1 MNRSRGYR
9 FPKTH
14 IRDLALVLIPEHGVL
29 RLCPKAQ
36 LNKERKDTEL
46 CLSGRLKH
54 QSLKKILEGAKI
66 SVNEVLKYELKDS
79 DFSVDR
85 QYHRTYLIR
94 PGLSAKRFLVQWIR
108 QLNEDELIRLFGKK
122 DSVQRRPLSSF
133 LNYGHLEDV
142 DFTLDEDIK
151 SGLKLRR
158 SLSVPA
164 EIWFTES
171 GETDDTEDVPP
182 EDLFESVVPPNSTQP
197 TDYSFCMEPQNT
209 RYEKTHSIDELISDV
224 NENELMEFSSYDPD
238 QFIQTQNPDNNNTFD
253 NEKHISLNTTE
264 QNQENSVV
272 NVDKDEVIISEI
284 KDEIQCSND
293 NIVNEIPTTIIKSGS
308 DGINESTLFDDDVF
322 LNGSNDDA
330 NHKIRI
336 EHDDYQYETER
347 NQNELIKQEENIPFI
362 MNEEKN
368 GDHIPPRRKYT
379 VTSFELSVSPSNVSI
394 PKLPGLSRNKTLPI
408 IKRKSKK
415 TTSFN
420 PNQVHVRG
428 KRFKSDNDYSIFEES
443 TLKLPHIISKHPNE
457 QSFVQINE
465 NNEKGNNKLRQSSNA
480 NNNINNNDI
489 DNDEDNE
496 SEENVIAGIEHS
508 LSFNTPVKCSMES
521 VDKLPFITDSKENK
535 VTMSTLNNIN
545 HDVYSDDRTC
555 LDSDFNRPLT
565 NDDDS
570 ILLKVDNSTNDKR
583 HSIIINLEP
592 ILPIIETNN
601 NNSMVFETFRKNSI
615 PLSFSKPKGYWP
627 NKTARIDKDVQFA
640 FVPINQSDVPLYS
653 ANEPTGRRPIEL
665 KSERSTI
672 RKQPIGQISQT
683 NSDSLE
689 LAVIDSLKRVQKV
702 VKDNVL
708 THNPPIKRPIKPR
721 PNPDDFCMTMWS
733 YQEVKQEEVPLPE
746 LLKILLSGKPDLISK
761 RVFGEIQPH
770 RNLAQELRTAI
781 ETIYRVLPKSHAF
794 GSIANLIGIRPGYK
808 LETQILKHGHTQK
821 EYKNILIKT
830 LRDAFKHSTMQ
841 QVISN
846 QQNHDLEKL
855 IIQIAEVCS
864 IVATELIGSDTA
876 KPGNH
881 FTGLNLET
889 LIMNLVK
896 GAVYDTPLANR
907 GVLSGLLAA
916 AGGGIEALMGL
927 IGSVGGGVEGLARLL
942 ASGANP
948 SEALGEL
955 LKGLDDDPVEALK
968 QLANAMG
975 GGVDGI
981 KNILNALG
989 GDKQTA
995 LKELIKQVGGG
1006 AEGLKNLFEAAG
1018 SIKELMESLF
1028 GEGSEGLTGLIAAA
1042 GGELEGL
1049 KNLIQA
1055 AGGGVEGIRNLIG
1068 LGGDQVT
1075 GLKNLLT
1082 AIGGDNVADALSTL
1096 IKAAGGVK
1104 DGLSALL
1111 QESGGGLKGLENLL
1125 EAVGGGVEGLMN
1137 LLKATGDD
1145 PTEALANI
1153 LAAAGGGV
1161 EGLKNLLEAVGG
1173 GAEGLKNLLNAM
1185 GDNPNE
1191 ALANILK
1198 ASGGG
1203 SEALKNLLESI
1214 GGGAEGL
1221 QTLLQAL
1228 GGDPAQALAGLIAS
1242 VGGGQEG
1249 LRNFIEAVG
1258 GGASGLTN
1266 LLKSLGG
1273 STKEALEAL
1282 LTASGGGIE
1291 GLKNL
1296 VSAAGGGAEG
1306 LKNIIEAA
1314 GGGLEGLKNLLSSLG
1329 DEPVESLRSLLTN
1342 IGGGVANLITASGGG
1357 ASGLKNLFDAV
1368 GGGVQGLTNLLSA
1381 LSSDMNEALIN
1392 LLNVTGN
1399 QEEDFKNLIE
1409 ALGGGVEGLE
1419 NLFKVIGDKVGIEG
1433 LLKTLGGG
1441 AKGLATLLN
1450 SFGENGNKE
1459 EIIRKLIEISGGGVE
1474 GLAALLKS
1482 AGGSIDSIK
1491 EILNAFGGGHEA
1503 LAKLLASC
1511 GDNPAE
1517 ALKVLLEML
1526 GGDENALRN
1535 LLLASGLDPNDP
1547 NALKLLFESL
1557 GGADIGLTI
1566 LVNAMGGGEEG
1577 MKRLLK
1583 TLGDDGLANLITAA
1597 GGGEN
1602 GMEALI
1608 KAIGGKGVEGL
1619 TALINLLGGK
1629 ENGLATLIAAAGGGQ
1644 VGLAALLKAAGKFAE
1659 DGDGLTALIAAAGG
1673 GAEGLEALINAAGGD
1688 EEGLNNLLQAAGATD
1703 SNSKANIL
1711 KTLITAG
1718 GGGQEGFNN
1727 LLKILTRGKHE
1738 RPIDGLANLLKVLGN
1753 NPDTLGIL
1761 LEAIGGNSD
1770 GLADILA
1777 AAGGGAEAL
1786 QLLINAAGG
1795 GAEGL
1800 VNLLAAAKLD
1810 NLQQLADV
1818 LAAAGLSDDLV
1829 SAARSGNLSEF
1840 SDLVARNA
1848 AEENYI
1854 RTKSGKPK
1862 ELCREEKEW
1871 LRTRPTGPINFIRKL
1886 TTIKQNY
1893 RKWKKLT
1900 ERASAAQKELDLTVL
1915 PEFSQSTIESS
1926 LLNLHP
1932 YQQCNQERLNKFATQ
1947 LNSNILKSLKAQMTR
1962 LDKEID
1968 FDLKETDLLDENVC
1982 LEEQRLRQKK
1992 EDENQTFDLSKSQ
2005 LLSEEERRKEEE
2017 LLLESKRL
2025 IEAFDNHVIMRK
2037 KLRDEE
2043 ILVKYKNQDEL
2054 VIPELEGFQHT
2065 ADNVDLHELE
2075 IGKVLT
2081 EVTDE
2086 EEEEEDKEEE
2096 ETNGDLRKSTRVQSR
2111 LLIVNDLLRESIGL
2125 ERNLKITPAF
2135 VWSYFELLRKMD
2147 NKLQLAVSADPG
2159 DKDRMNSSL
2168 DVIV

>member
-1 MNRSRGYR
+1 MSRSRSYR
-9 FPKTH
+9 LPKTH
-14 IRDLALVLIPEHGVL
+14 IHDLTLVLIPEHGVL

-36 LNKERKDTEL
+36 LNKERKDREF
-46 CLSGRLKH
+46 CLSEKLRH
-54 QSLKKILEGAKI
+54 QPLEKVLEGAKI

-79 DFSVDR
+79 DFSDDR
-85 QYHRTYLIR
+85 QYHRTYLVR
-94 PGLSAKRFLVQWIR
+94 PGLSAKRFLVQWVR
-108 QLNEDELIRLFGKK
+108 QLSEDELIRIFSKK
-122 DSVQRRPLSSF
+122 DAIQRRPLSSF

-142 DFTLDEDIK
+142 DFTLNEDIK
-151 SGLKLRR
+151 NGLKLRR

-171 GETDDTEDVPP
+171 DEADDIEDVSP
-182 EDLFESVVPPNSTQP
+182 EYLFESVVPPNSTQP
-197 TDYSFCMEPQNT
+197 TDYSFCMEPQNL
-209 RYEKTHSIDELISDV
+209 RYETTHSLDELISDV
-224 NENELMEFSSYDPD
+224 NENELLAFSSYDPD
-238 QFIQTQNPDNNNTFD
+238 QFIQTQNTDNNNTIE
-253 NEKHISLNTTE
+253 NEKHINLNITK

-272 NVDKDEVIISEI
+272 NINKDKLISSEI
-284 KDEIQCSND
+284 KDEIQYSND
-293 NIVNEIPTTIIKSGS
+293 NIVNEIPTTIIKSDS
-308 DGINESTLFDDDVF
+308 NVVNESPMFDDDDVF
-322 LNGSNDDA
+322 LNGSNDDDDDA
-330 NHKIRI
+330 NNEIRI
-336 EHDDYQYETER
+336 EHDDYQYETESNR
-347 NQNELIKQEENIPFI
+347 NESIEQEENIPFNI
-362 MNEEKN
+362 NEEGN
-368 GDHIPPRRKYT
+368 A
-379 VTSFELSVSPSNVSI
+379 
-394 PKLPGLSRNKTLPI
+394 LSRNKTLPI

-415 TTSFN
+415 TSSIN

-428 KRFKSDNDYSIFEES
+428 KRFKSDSDSTILEES
-443 TLKLPHIISKHPNE
+443 TLKLPPIISKYPNQ
-457 QSFVQINE
+457 QSFIQMNE
-465 NNEKGNNKLRQSSNA
+465 SAEKGNNKLKQNSSD
-480 NNNINNNDI
+480 NNNMNNNDVDDDD
-489 DNDEDNE
+489 DNR
-496 SEENVIAGIEHS
+496 SEENVFTGIEHS
-508 LSFNTPVKCSMES
+508 LSFNTPVKVSMES
-521 VDKLPFITDSKENK
+521 VDKLPFITDSNENK
-535 VTMSTLNNIN
+535 ITMSTLNIFN
-545 HDVYSDDRTC
+545 HDAHSDDCAC
-555 LDSDFNRPLT
+555 LDDDLNRPLK
-565 NDDDS
+565 NDDDN
-570 ILLKVDNSTNDKR
+570 ILLRPDNSANDKR

-601 NNSMVFETFRKNSI
+601 NSM
-615 PLSFSKPKGYWP
+615 GYWP
-627 NKTARIDKDVQFA
+627 NKTARIDKDAQFA
-640 FVPINQSDVPLYS
+640 FVPINQSDVPLNS
-653 ANEPTGRRPIEL
+653 ANEPTGRRPTEL

-683 NSDSLE
+683 NSYSLG
-689 LAVIDSLKRVQKV
+689 LTVIDSLKKVQKA
-702 VKDNVL
+702 VKDNVPM
-708 THNPPIKRPIKPR
+708 HNPPIKRHIKPR

-733 YQEVKQEEVPLPE
+733 YQEIKHEEVPLPE
-746 LLKILLSGKPDLISK
+746 LLEILLSGKSDLISK

-808 LETQILKHGHTQK
+808 LETQILKHGYTQK

-830 LRDAFKHSTMQ
+830 LRDAFKHSTLQ
-841 QVISN
+841 QVMSI
-846 QQNHDLEKL
+846 QQNYDLEKL

-876 KPGNH
+876 KPGKH

-896 GAVYDTPLANR
+896 GAIYDTPLANR

-916 AGGGIEALMGL
+916 AGGGIEALLGL

-955 LKGLDDDPVEALK
+955 LKGLDDDPLNALK
-968 QLANAMG
+968 QLADAMG

-1006 AEGLKNLFEAAG
+1006 AEGIKNLFEAAG
-1018 SIKELMESLF
+1018 GIKELMESLF
-1028 GEGSEGLTGLIAAA
+1028 GEGSEGLAGLIAAA
-1042 GGELEGL
+1042 GGELE
-1049 KNLIQA
+1049 
-1055 AGGGVEGIRNLIG
+1055 E
-1068 LGGDQVT
+1068 LGGDHVT

-1104 DGLSALL
+1104 DGLSTLL

-1125 EAVGGGVEGLMN
+1125 EAIGGGVVGLKN
-1137 LLKATGDD
+1137 LLEATGDD

-1153 LAAAGGGV
+1153 LAAAGGGID
-1161 EGLKNLLEAVGG
+1161 GLKNLLEAIGG
-1173 GAEGLKNLLNAM
+1173 GAEGLKSLLNVM

-1191 ALANILK
+1191 ALSNILK

-1214 GGGAEGL
+1214 GGGVEGL

-1228 GGDPAQALAGLIAS
+1228 GGDPTQALANLIAS
-1242 VGGGQEG
+1242 VGGGEEG

-1329 DEPVESLRSLLTN
+1329 DEPVESLRSLLSN

-1368 GGGVQGLTNLLSA
+1368 GGGVKGLTNLLSA
-1381 LSSDMNEALIN
+1381 LGSDMNEALIN

-1409 ALGGGVEGLE
+1409 ALGGGVEGLD

-1459 EIIRKLIEISGGGVE
+1459 EIIRKLIEMSGGGVE

-1482 AGGSIDSIK
+1482 SGGSIDSIK

-1547 NALKLLFESL
+1547 TALKLLFESL
-1557 GGADIGLTI
+1557 GGADVGLTI

-1577 MKRLLK
+1577 MKKLLK

-1619 TALINLLGGK
+1619 TAFINLLGGK
-1629 ENGLATLIAAAGGGQ
+1629 EYGLATLIAAAGGGQ
-1644 VGLAALLKAAGKFAE
+1644 VGLAALLKAAGKFSE
-1659 DGDGLTALIAAAGG
+1659 DGDGLAALIAAVGG
-1673 GAEGLEALINAAGGD
+1673 GAEGLEVLINAAGGD
-1688 EEGLNNLLQAAGATD
+1688 EDGLNNLLQAAGATD
-1703 SNSKANIL
+1703 SESKANIL

-1727 LLKILTRGKHE
+1727 LLKILTRGKHKK
-1738 RPIDGLANLLKVLGN
+1738 PIDGLSNLLKVLGN

-1761 LEAIGGNSD
+1761 LEAIGGSSD

-1810 NLQQLADV
+1810 SLQQLADV

-1840 SDLVARNA
+1840 SELVAHNA
-1848 AEENYI
+1848 AEENYM
-1854 RTKSGKPK
+1854 RTRSGKTK

-1871 LRTRPTGPINFIRKL
+1871 LRTRPTGPINFFRKL
-1886 TTIKQNY
+1886 TTTKQTY

-1900 ERASAAQKELDLTVL
+1900 EMAFAAQKEVDLTVL

-1926 LLNLHP
+1926 LLHLHP
-1932 YQQCNQERLNKFATQ
+1932 YRQCNQEQLNKFATQ
-1947 LNSNILKSLKAQMTR
+1947 LNSNILKSLKTQMIR
-1962 LDKEID
+1962 LDKKID
-1968 FDLKETDLLDENVC
+1968 SDLKETDLFNENQC
-1982 LEEQRLRQKK
+1982 LEEQRLRQEK
-1992 EDENQTFDLSKSQ
+1992 EEDGNQTFDLTKSQ
-2005 LLSEEERRKEEE
+2005 LFGEEERQNEEE

-2025 IEAFDNHVIMRK
+2025 IEAFENHVNMRK

-2043 ILVKYKNQDEL
+2043 ILAKYKNKDEL

-2065 ADNVDLHELE
+2065 SDKVDLHELKLE
-2075 IGKVLT
+2075 EVLT

-2086 EEEEEDKEEE
+2086 EEEEEDNEVE
-2096 ETNGDLRKSTRVQSR
+2096 ETREDIRKSTRVQSP
-2111 LLIVNDLLRESIGL
+2111 LLIVHDLLRESIGL

-2147 NKLQLAVSADPG
+2147 KRLQLTGSADPG
-2159 DKDRMNSSL
+2159 DDNRMNSSL

>member
-1 MNRSRGYR
+1 MSRSRSYR

-14 IRDLALVLIPEHGVL
+14 IHNLALVLIPEHGVL

-36 LNKERKDTEL
+36 LNKEREDRES
-46 CLSGRLKH
+46 CLSDKLRH
-54 QSLKKILEGAKI
+54 QPLEKILEGAKI
-66 SVNEVLKYELKDS
+66 SINEVLKYELKDS
-79 DFSVDR
+79 DLLDGR
-85 QYHRTYLIR
+85 QYHRTYLVR
-94 PGLSAKRFLVQWIR
+94 PGLSAKRFLVQWVR
-108 QLNEDELIRLFGKK
+108 QLSEDELIRIFSKK
-122 DSVQRRPLSSF
+122 DAIQRRPLSSF
-133 LNYGHLEDV
+133 LNYGHLDDV
-142 DFTLDEDIK
+142 DFTLNEDIK
-151 SGLKLRR
+151 TGLKLRR

-171 GETDDTEDVPP
+171 DEADDIEDVSP
-182 EDLFESVVPPNSTQP
+182 EYLFESVVPPNSTQP
-197 TDYSFCMEPQNT
+197 TDYSFCMEPQNL
-209 RYEKTHSIDELISDV
+209 RYETTHSLDELISDV
-224 NENELMEFSSYDPD
+224 NENELLAFSSYDPD
-238 QFIQTQNPDNNNTFD
+238 QFIQTQNTDNNNTIE
-253 NEKHISLNTTE
+253 NEKHINLNITK

-272 NVDKDEVIISEI
+272 NINKDKLISSEI
-284 KDEIQCSND
+284 KDEIQYSKD
-293 NIVNEIPTTIIKSGS
+293 NIVNEIPTTIIKSDS
-308 DGINESTLFDDDVF
+308 NVVNESPMFDDDNVF
-322 LNGSNDDA
+322 LNGSNDDDDA
-330 NHKIRI
+330 NNEIRI
-336 EHDDYQYETER
+336 EYDDYQYETER
-347 NQNELIKQEENIPFI
+347 NRNGSIEQEENIPFNI
-362 MNEEKN
+362 NEEEN
-368 GDHIPPRRKYT
+368 GDHIPPRKNCT
-379 VTSFELSVSPSNVSI
+379 LKSFELSVSPSHVTIS
-394 PKLPGLSRNKTLPI
+394 KLPALSRNKTLPI

-415 TTSFN
+415 TSCIDS
-420 PNQVHVRG
+420 NQVHVRG
-428 KRFKSDNDYSIFEES
+428 KRFKSDSDSTILEES
-443 TLKLPHIISKHPNE
+443 TLKLPPIISKYPSQ
-457 QSFVQINE
+457 QSFIKMNE
-465 NNEKGNNKLRQSSNA
+465 SDEKGNDKLKQNSSD
-480 NNNINNNDI
+480 NNNMNNNDVDDDY
-489 DNDEDNE
+489 DNG
-496 SEENVIAGIEHS
+496 SEENVITGIEHS
-508 LSFNTPVKCSMES
+508 LSFNTPVKVSMES
-521 VDKLPFITDSKENK
+521 VDKLPFITDSNENK
-535 VTMSTLNNIN
+535 ITMPTLNIFN
-545 HDVYSDDRTC
+545 HDAHSDDCAR
-555 LDSDFNRPLT
+555 LDDDLNSPLK
-565 NDDDS
+565 NDDDN
-570 ILLKVDNSTNDKR
+570 ILLRPDNSANDKR

-601 NNSMVFETFRKNSI
+601 NSMVFETFRKKSI
-615 PLSFSKPKGYWP
+615 PLPFSKPKGYWP

-640 FVPINQSDVPLYS
+640 FVPINQSDVPLNS
-653 ANEPTGRRPIEL
+653 ANEPTGRRPTEL

-683 NSDSLE
+683 NSDSLG
-689 LAVIDSLKRVQKV
+689 LTVIDSLKKVQK
-702 VKDNVL
+702 D
-708 THNPPIKRPIKPR
+708 IKPR

-733 YQEVKQEEVPLPE
+733 YQEIKHEEVPLPE
-746 LLKILLSGKPDLISK
+746 LLEILLSGKSDLISK

-808 LETQILKHGHTQK
+808 LETQILKHGYTQK

-830 LRDAFKHSTMQ
+830 LRDAFKHSTLQ
-841 QVISN
+841 QVMSI
-846 QQNHDLEKL
+846 QQNYDLEKL

-876 KPGNH
+876 KPGKH

-889 LIMNLVK
+889 LIMNLIK
-896 GAVYDTPLANR
+896 GAIYDTPLANR

-916 AGGGIEALMGL
+916 AGGGIEALLGL

-955 LKGLDDDPVEALK
+955 LKGLDDDPLNALK

-1006 AEGLKNLFEAAG
+1006 AEGIKNLFEAAG
-1018 SIKELMESLF
+1018 GIKELMESLF
-1028 GEGSEGLTGLIAAA
+1028 GEGSEGLAGLIAAA

-1055 AGGGVEGIRNLIG
+1055 AGGGVEGIRSLLE
-1068 LGGDQVT
+1068 LGGDHVT

-1096 IKAAGGVK
+1096 IKAAGGIK
-1104 DGLSALL
+1104 DGLSTLL

-1125 EAVGGGVEGLMN
+1125 EAIGGGVEGLKN

-1153 LAAAGGGV
+1153 LAAAGGGID
-1161 EGLKNLLEAVGG
+1161 GLKNLLEAIGG
-1173 GAEGLKNLLNAM
+1173 GAEGLKSLLNAM

-1191 ALANILK
+1191 ALSNILK

-1214 GGGAEGL
+1214 GGGVEGL

-1228 GGDPAQALAGLIAS
+1228 GGDPTQALANLIAS
-1242 VGGGQEG
+1242 VGGGEEG

-1291 GLKNL
+1291 GLKIL

-1329 DEPVESLRSLLTN
+1329 DEPVESLRSLLSN

-1381 LSSDMNEALIN
+1381 LGSDMNEALIN

-1409 ALGGGVEGLE
+1409 ALGGGVEGLD

-1459 EIIRKLIEISGGGVE
+1459 EIIRKLIEMSGGGAE

-1526 GGDENALRN
+1526 GGDESALRN

-1547 NALKLLFESL
+1547 TALKLLFESL
-1557 GGADIGLTI
+1557 GGADVGLTI

-1619 TALINLLGGK
+1619 TAFINLLGGK
-1629 ENGLATLIAAAGGGQ
+1629 EYGLATLIAAAGGGQ
-1644 VGLAALLKAAGKFAE
+1644 VGLAALLKAAGKFSE
-1659 DGDGLTALIAAAGG
+1659 DGDGLAALIAAVGG
-1673 GAEGLEALINAAGGD
+1673 GAEGLEVLINAAGGD

-1711 KTLITAG
+1711 KTLIAAG

-1727 LLKILTRGKHE
+1727 LLKILTRGKHKK
-1738 RPIDGLANLLKVLGN
+1738 PIDGLSNLLKVLGN

-1810 NLQQLADV
+1810 SLQQLADV

-1840 SDLVARNA
+1840 SELVAHNA
-1848 AEENYI
+1848 AEENYM
-1854 RTKSGKPK
+1854 RTKSGKTK

-1871 LRTRPTGPINFIRKL
+1871 LRTRPTGPINFFRKL
-1886 TTIKQNY
+1886 TTTKQTY

-1900 ERASAAQKELDLTVL
+1900 EMAFAAQKEVDLTIL
-1915 PEFSQSTIESS
+1915 PEFSQSTIEST
-1926 LLNLHP
+1926 LLDLHP
-1932 YQQCNQERLNKFATQ
+1932 YRQRNQEQLNKFATQ
-1947 LNSNILKSLKAQMTR
+1947 LNSNILKSLKTQMIR
-1962 LDKEID
+1962 LDKKID
-1968 FDLKETDLLDENVC
+1968 SELKETDLFNENQC
-1982 LEEQRLRQKK
+1982 LEEQRLRQEK
-1992 EDENQTFDLSKSQ
+1992 EEDGNQTFDLTKSQ
-2005 LLSEEERRKEEE
+2005 LFDEEERQNEEE

-2025 IEAFDNHVIMRK
+2025 IEAFENHVNMRK

-2043 ILVKYKNQDEL
+2043 ILAKYKDKDEL

-2065 ADNVDLHELE
+2065 ADKVDLHELKIE
-2075 IGKVLT
+2075 EVLT

-2086 EEEEEDKEEE
+2086 EEKEEEDNEVEGTHE
-2096 ETNGDLRKSTRVQSR
+2096 DIRKSTRLQSR
-2111 LLIVNDLLRESIGL
+2111 LLIVHDLLRESIGL

-2135 VWSYFELLRKMD
+2135 VWSYFELLRKID
-2147 NKLQLAVSADPG
+2147 NKLQLTGFADPG
-2159 DKDRMNSSL
+2159 DDNRMNSSL

>member
-1 MNRSRGYR
+1 MAFLS
-9 FPKTH
+9 
-14 IRDLALVLIPEHGVL
+14 
-29 RLCPKAQ
+29 Q
-36 LNKERKDTEL
+36 LSFSQTFLEN
-46 CLSGRLKH
+46 
-54 QSLKKILEGAKI
+54 LKKAKDAI
-66 SVNEVLKYELKDS
+66 
-79 DFSVDR
+79 
-85 QYHRTYLIR
+85 Q
-94 PGLSAKRFLVQWIR
+94 Q
-108 QLNEDELIRLFGKK
+108 
-122 DSVQRRPLSSF
+122 RPLSSF
-133 LNYGHLEDV
+133 LNYGHSEDV
-142 DFTLDEDIK
+142 DFTLDENIK
-151 SGLKLRR
+151 RGLKLRR

-171 GETDDTEDVPP
+171 GETDDTEDVFR
-182 EDLFESVVPPNSTQP
+182 DYLFDSVVPPNSTQP
-197 TDYSFCMEPQNT
+197 TDYSFCMEPQNP
-209 RYEKTHSIDELISDV
+209 RYETTHSLDELISDI
-224 NENELMEFSSYDPD
+224 NENKLMEFSSYDPD
-238 QFIQTQNPDNNNTFD
+238 QFIQTQNTDNNSTFE
-253 NEKHISLNTTE
+253 NEKHINLYITK

-272 NVDKDEVIISEI
+272 NTNKDEMISLEI
-284 KDEIQCSND
+284 KDEMQYSND
-293 NIVNEIPTTIIKSGS
+293 NIVNEIPTTIIKSDSNGV
-308 DGINESTLFDDDVF
+308 NESPLFDDDDVF
-322 LNGSNDDA
+322 LNGSNDDDDDA
-330 NHKIRI
+330 NSEIRI

-347 NQNELIKQEENIPFI
+347 NRNESINQEENIPFNI
-362 MNEEKN
+362 NEEGN

-379 VTSFELSVSPSNVSI
+379 LKSFELPVSPSSNTNS
-394 PKLPGLSRNKTLPI
+394 KLPALSRNKTLPI
-408 IKRKSKK
+408 IKRRSKK
-415 TTSFN
+415 TSSIN

-428 KRFKSDNDYSIFEES
+428 KRFKSDSDYSILEES
-443 TLKLPHIISKHPNE
+443 TLKLPPIISKYPNQ
-457 QSFVQINE
+457 QSFIQIIE
-465 NNEKGNNKLRQSSNA
+465 SDGKGNNKLKQNSSD
-480 NNNINNNDI
+480 NNNMNNNDI
-489 DNDEDNE
+489 DDDDDNG
-496 SEENVIAGIEHS
+496 SEENVITGIEHS
-508 LSFNTPVKCSMES
+508 LSFNTPVKFSMES
-521 VDKLPFITDSKENK
+521 LDKLPFITDSNENK
-535 VTMSTLNNIN
+535 TTMSTLNIFN
-545 HDVYSDDRTC
+545 HDVYSDDCAC
-555 LDSDFNRPLT
+555 LDGDLNRPLE
-565 NDDDS
+565 NDNDN
-570 ILLKVDNSTNDKR
+570 ILLKPDNSTNNKR

-601 NNSMVFETFRKNSI
+601 NSIVFETFRKKSI
-615 PLSFSKPKGYWP
+615 PLPFSKPKGYWP

-640 FVPINQSDVPLYS
+640 FVPINQSDVPLNS
-653 ANEPTGRRPIEL
+653 ANEPTERKPIEL

-672 RKQPIGQISQT
+672 RKQRIGQISQT
-683 NSDSLE
+683 NSDSLG
-689 LAVIDSLKRVQKV
+689 LTMIDSLKKVQKA
-702 VKDNVL
+702 VKDNVPM
-708 THNPPIKRPIKPR
+708 HNPPIKRHIKPR

-733 YQEVKQEEVPLPE
+733 YQEIKHEEVPLPE
-746 LLKILLSGKPDLISK
+746 LLEILLSGKSDLISK

-781 ETIYRVLPKSHAF
+781 ETIYCVLPKSHAF

-841 QVISN
+841 QVISI
-846 QQNHDLEKL
+846 QQNYDLEKL

-876 KPGNH
+876 KPGKH

-896 GAVYDTPLANR
+896 GAIYDTPLSNR

-916 AGGGIEALMGL
+916 AGGGIEALLGL
-927 IGSVGGGVEGLARLL
+927 IESVGGGAEGLARLL

-955 LKGLDDDPVEALK
+955 LRGLDDDPLNALK

-1006 AEGLKNLFEAAG
+1006 AEGIKNLFEAAG
-1018 SIKELMESLF
+1018 GIKELMESLF
-1028 GEGSEGLTGLIAAA
+1028 GEGSEGLAGLIAAA

-1055 AGGGVEGIRNLIG
+1055 AGGGVEGIRNL
-1068 LGGDQVT
+1068 LQLSGDHVT

-1104 DGLSALL
+1104 DGLSSLL

-1125 EAVGGGVEGLMN
+1125 EAVGGGVEGLKN
-1137 LLKATGDD
+1137 LLKATGDN

-1153 LAAAGGGV
+1153 LAAAGGGI

-1173 GAEGLKNLLNAM
+1173 GAEGLKSLLNVM

-1191 ALANILK
+1191 ALSNILK

-1214 GGGAEGL
+1214 GGGVEGL

-1228 GGDPAQALAGLIAS
+1228 GGDPTQALANLIAS
-1242 VGGGQEG
+1242 VGGGEEG

-1258 GGASGLTN
+1258 GGASGLAN

-1314 GGGLEGLKNLLSSLG
+1314 GGGLEGLKNLLSSIG
-1329 DEPVESLRSLLTN
+1329 DEPIESLRSLLSN

-1381 LSSDMNEALIN
+1381 LGSDMNEALIN

-1409 ALGGGVEGLE
+1409 ALGGGVEGLD

-1433 LLKTLGGG
+1433 LLRTLGGG

-1459 EIIRKLIEISGGGVE
+1459 EVIKKLIEMSGGGVE

-1547 NALKLLFESL
+1547 SALKLLFESL
-1557 GGADIGLTI
+1557 GGADVGLTI

-1619 TALINLLGGK
+1619 TAFINLLGGK
-1629 ENGLATLIAAAGGGQ
+1629 EHGLATLIAAAGGGQ
-1644 VGLAALLKAAGKFAE
+1644 VGLAALLKAAGKFSE
-1659 DGDGLTALIAAAGG
+1659 DGDGLAALIAAVGG
-1673 GAEGLEALINAAGGD
+1673 GAEGLEVLINAAGGD

-1727 LLKILTRGKHE
+1727 LLKILSRGKQKK
-1738 RPIDGLANLLKVLGN
+1738 PIDGLSNLLKVLGN

-1810 NLQQLADV
+1810 SLQQLADV

-1840 SDLVARNA
+1840 SA
-1848 AEENYI
+1848 
-1854 RTKSGKPK
+1854 K

-1871 LRTRPTGPINFIRKL
+1871 LRTRPTGPINFFRKL
-1886 TTIKQNY
+1886 TTTKQNY

-1900 ERASAAQKELDLTVL
+1900 EMALAAQKELDLTIL

-1926 LLNLHP
+1926 LLDLHP
-1932 YQQCNQERLNKFATQ
+1932 YRQCNQEQLNKFATQ
-1947 LNSNILKSLKAQMTR
+1947 LNSDILKSLKTQMIR
-1962 LDKEID
+1962 LDKKID
-1968 FDLKETDLLDENVC
+1968 FDLKETDLFNENLC
-1982 LEEQRLRQKK
+1982 LEEQRLRQEKI
-1992 EDENQTFDLSKSQ
+1992 EDGNETFDLTKSQ
-2005 LLSEEERRKEEE
+2005 LFSEDEHKKEEE

-2025 IEAFDNHVIMRK
+2025 IEAFENHVNMRK

-2043 ILVKYKNQDEL
+2043 ILAKYKNKDEL

-2065 ADNVDLHELE
+2065 ADNVNLHELKLE
-2075 IGKVLT
+2075 EVLT
-2081 EVTDE
+2081 ELTNED
-2086 EEEEEDKEEE
+2086 EEEEDKEVE
-2096 ETNGDLRKSTRVQSR
+2096 ETHEDIRKSTRVQSR
-2111 LLIVNDLLRESIGL
+2111 LLIVHDLLRESIGL

-2147 NKLQLAVSADPG
+2147 NKLQLAVSSDPG
-2159 DKDRMNSSL
+2159 DDNRMNSSL

>member
-1 MNRSRGYR
+1 
-9 FPKTH
+9 
-14 IRDLALVLIPEHGVL
+14 
-29 RLCPKAQ
+29 
-36 LNKERKDTEL
+36 
-46 CLSGRLKH
+46 
-54 QSLKKILEGAKI
+54 
-66 SVNEVLKYELKDS
+66 
-79 DFSVDR
+79 
-85 QYHRTYLIR
+85 
-94 PGLSAKRFLVQWIR
+94 
-108 QLNEDELIRLFGKK
+108 
-122 DSVQRRPLSSF
+122 
-133 LNYGHLEDV
+133 
-142 DFTLDEDIK
+142 
-151 SGLKLRR
+151 
-158 SLSVPA
+158 
-164 EIWFTES
+164 
-171 GETDDTEDVPP
+171 
-182 EDLFESVVPPNSTQP
+182 
-197 TDYSFCMEPQNT
+197 MEPQNT
-209 RYEKTHSIDELISDV
+209 RYETTHSLDALISDV

-238 QFIQTQNPDNNNTFD
+238 QFIQTHNPDNNDTFE
-253 NEKHISLNTTE
+253 NEKHIVLNTTE

-272 NVDKDEVIISEI
+272 NIDKDEVIISEI
-284 KDEIQCSND
+284 RDEIQCSND
-293 NIVNEIPTTIIKSGS
+293 NIVNEIPTTIIKSNL

-322 LNGSNDDA
+322 LNGSNDDDDA

-362 MNEEKN
+362 MNEEGN

-379 VTSFELSVSPSNVSI
+379 LTSFELSVSPPNVSI
-394 PKLPGLSRNKTLPI
+394 PKLPGSSRNKTLPI
-408 IKRKSKK
+408 IKRKPKK
-415 TTSFN
+415 TSSFN

-443 TLKLPHIISKHPNE
+443 TLKLPPIISKNPNE

-465 NNEKGNNKLRQSSNA
+465 NDEKGNNKLKQSSNA
-480 NNNINNNDI
+480 NNNMNNNDV

-521 VDKLPFITDSKENK
+521 VDKLPFITDSNENK
-535 VTMSTLNNIN
+535 VTMSTLNIVN
-545 HDVYSDDRTC
+545 HDVYSDDHTC
-555 LDSDFNRPLT
+555 LDGDFNGPLT

-640 FVPINQSDVPLYS
+640 FVPINQSDASLYS

-689 LAVIDSLKRVQKV
+689 LAVIDSLKKVQKA

-830 LRDAFKHSTMQ
+830 LRDAYYLKNSFSYAHFIIGILILLVKHSTMQ

-855 IIQIAEVCS
+855 IIQIADVCS

-876 KPGNH
+876 KPGKH
-881 FTGLNLET
+881 FTGVNLET

-955 LKGLDDDPVEALK
+955 LKGLDDDPVKALK

-1028 GEGSEGLTGLIAAA
+1028 GEGSEGLAGLIAAA

-1068 LGGDQVT
+1068 LGGDHVT

-1125 EAVGGGVEGLMN
+1125 EAVGGGVEGLKN

-1145 PTEALANI
+1145 PSEALANI

-1228 GGDPAQALAGLIAS
+1228 GGDPAQALASLIAS
-1242 VGGGQEG
+1242 VGGGEEG

-1329 DEPVESLRSLLTN
+1329 DEPVESLKSLLTS

-1557 GGADIGLTI
+1557 GGADVGLTI

-1659 DGDGLTALIAAAGG
+1659 DGDGLAALIAAAGG

-1711 KTLITAG
+1711 KTLINAG

-1854 RTKSGKPK
+1854 RTRSAK

-1968 FDLKETDLLDENVC
+1968 FDLKETDLLDENLC
-1982 LEEQRLRQKK
+1982 LEEQRLRQEKE

-2005 LLSEEERRKEEE
+2005 LFSEEERRKEEE

-2043 ILVKYKNQDEL
+2043 IIAKYKTTKIVHCEVNNDDKFNLFSSTFILIFLYYESVLYLWLIMMIISSKVADQDEL

-2065 ADNVDLHELE
+2065 AENVDLHEVELGE
-2075 IGKVLT
+2075 VLT

-2086 EEEEEDKEEE
+2086 EEEEEDKELE
-2096 ETNGDLRKSTRVQSR
+2096 ETHEDLRKSTRVKSR
-2111 LLIVNDLLRESIGL
+2111 LLIVHDLLRESIGL

-2147 NKLQLAVSADPG
+2147 NKLQLSVSADPG
-2159 DKDRMNSSL
+2159 DDDRMNSSL